1 MAGVGVDTSGGEQE
15 RQRELKSGW
24 GGGDSGQGCGTAG
37 VGDSAGWEL
46 MEQVAR
52 LEGRAVAW
60 DLEY

>member
-1 MAGVGVDTSGGEQE
+1 MDTSGGEQE

-24 GGGDSGQGCGTAG
+24 GGGGILGRVVGQLG

-52 LEGRAVAW
+52 LEDRAVAW